1 MEQTRNSIRGVLP
14 KPVHTAP
21 TRYRD
26 PQTGQTWSGRGRQP
40 RWLNERIRAGATLD
54 EFLVARGAQS

>member
-26 PQTGQTWSGRGRQP
+26 PQTGQTMETVRYQQQGS
-40 RWLNERIRAGATLD
+40 
-54 EFLVARGAQS
+54 